1 MRFFNQLPKTLRHHG
16 QPAMPLRP
24 LMGMLLMAILMALLS
39 PLVHGV
45 VMVDQGS
52 PKALP
57 PGHPL
62 IGPNS
67 PAVNPTPDWRRMA
80 LTQKLLDQN
89 RTHFK
94 HAIKLGPLGL
104 LSIQNNDQLKI
115 MDTWAEESLHTICGY
130 NSINGQNPLYT
141 ALDMA
146 FRPEAW
152 MYRNFI
158 FVETVPIR
166 ERLMKL
172 VTGKAA
178 KKRLLE
184 QGTVSPAFL
193 AEPAVQSLLNHMS
206 SNAILNSALAQLY
219 QADSTFQNLSS
230 ALRIVP
236 PPPPQ
241 SNGTWHEPLEL
252 APNTGSMAVKALP
265 QLAKLKPI
273 AGYTRNK
280 SLQVVLGMA
289 ELVNGWRAN
298 KASQA
303 NAGIARLAAVLPSIN
318 PAAYPPRL
326 KRHVEYWYDYF
337 SDGTIVGV
345 ILYFL
350 ALTFFLISA
359 VGGVPAMRRP
369 AMAFF
374 TMAVLTQAAF
384 MGTRWWLAGRIPIQ
398 NEFESVLGS
407 AFVGCVIGWLLE
419 LWKKNSLFG
428 MAMSFVGFLAMT
440 ACFVVPFVLGDHIG
454 ANIGK
459 VDGVLNTYWLY
470 IHVNVIISSYALI
483 AASFCMGMTY
493 LGTKLFY
500 HLHPVS
506 GPAPSLALAGAGSGS
521 GSGGAGGGGL
531 DGGGEVS
538 ALELARRKFLLQL
551 DSANIVI
558 LQMAFWFL
566 GTGIILGAVWADYSW
581 GRPWEWD
588 PKETFSL
595 LTWIIFLIIVHLRFV
610 TPRYRPDWT
619 AWLSVFGFAAMMF
632 NWIGVNFFLVGLH
645 SYAS

>member
-1 MRFFNQLPKTLRHHG
+1 MQFSNHSTRSLLMHG
-16 QPAMPLRP
+16 QSAIGVCR
-24 LMGMLLMAILMALLS
+24 LMGLFLVCILIAMIS
-39 PLVHGV
+39 PLARGV

-62 IGPNS
+62 LGPNS

-89 RTHFK
+89 RTQFK
-94 HAIKLGPLGL
+94 KDIKLAPLGL
-104 LSIQNNDQLKI
+104 LTIQNQDQLKI
-115 MDTWAEESLHTICGY
+115 MDTWAKESLHTICGY
-130 NSINGQNPLYT
+130 DSINGQNPLYT

-166 ERLMKL
+166 QRLLKL
-172 VTGKAA
+172 VQGKAA
-178 KKRLLE
+178 KKRLLD
-184 QGTVSPAFL
+184 QGTLSPAFL
-193 AEPAVQSLLNHMS
+193 AEPAVQSLLNRLS
-206 SNAILNSALAQLY
+206 SNAILNSSLAQLY

-230 ALRIVP
+230 SLRIVP
-236 PPPPQ
+236 PPSPQ
-241 SNGTWHEPLEL
+241 TSGTWHEPLEL

-265 QLAKLKPI
+265 QLANLKPI
-273 AGYTRNK
+273 AGYSRNK

-303 NAGIARLAAVLPSIN
+303 NAGIARLAGILPTIN
-318 PAAYPPRL
+318 PAAYPSPM

-350 ALTFFLISA
+350 SLTFFLIAA
-359 VGGVPAMRRP
+359 VGGVPALRRP
-369 AMAFF
+369 AMGFF
-374 TMAVLTQAAF
+374 TLAVLTQAAF
-384 MGTRWWLAGRIPIQ
+384 MGVRWWLAGRIPIQ

-407 AFVGCVIGWLLE
+407 AFVGCVIGWFLE

-483 AASFCMGMTY
+483 AASFCMGLTY
-493 LGTKLFY
+493 MGTKLFY
-500 HLHPVS
+500 HLHPIS
-506 GPAPSLALAGAGSGS
+506 PAQSMALAGAGG
-521 GSGGAGGGGL
+521 GSGGSGGGAGS
-531 DGGGEVS
+531 DNNVS
-538 ALELARRKFLLQL
+538 TLELARRKFLLQL

-619 AWLSVFGFAAMMF
+619 AWLSIFGFAAMMF